1 MLDTMSIV
9 VRRAE
14 LEELQ
19 SLSALCLRSKAVWG
33 YDRPFLEACRE
44 ELLFWPQ
51 DLQSTGIAV
60 AETDSGVVGV
70 VQVKVVN
77 AEADLMKLFV
87 EPTQMRSGVGR
98 VLMNWAVE
106 RARSLGAIRMFIE
119 ADPDAAQ
126 FYRNNGAHD
135 VGVVASGSIPG
146 RMLPKL
152 VIDLASCSPT
162 ERRGVQ

>member
-9 VRRAE
+9 VRPAE

-19 SLSALCLRSKAVWG
+19 GLSALCLRSKAVWG
-33 YDRPFLEACRE
+33 YDQSFLEACRE
-44 ELLFWPQ
+44 ELSFRPQ
-51 DLQSTGIAV
+51 DLQSTGVAV
-60 AETDSGVVGV
+60 AETDGG
-70 VQVKVVN
+70 VQVKVIN
-77 AEADLMKLFV
+77 AEANLMKLFI
-87 EPTQMRSGVGR
+87 EPTQMRIGVGR

-119 ADPDAAQ
+119 ADPGAAQ
-126 FYRNNGAHD
+126 FYRNNGAYD
-135 VGVVASGSIPG
+135 VGVAASGSIPG

>member
-33 YDRPFLEACRE
+33 YDQSFLEACRE
-44 ELLFWPQ
+44 ELSFRPQ

-77 AEADLMKLFV
+77 AEADLMKLFI

-146 RMLPKL
+146 RMLPTL